1 MNARQATIGVLK
13 QMKRQLRDSPRP
25 RSEKKRQ
32 KAYLALLTDFL
43 LKEKM
48 NLEEF
53 LDHNKALLREEEQS
67 FYS

>member
-1 MNARQATIGVLK
+1 MTARQATLDVLK
-13 QMKRQLRDSPRP
+13 QMKRQLRDSKRP

-32 KAYLALLTDFL
+32 RAYLALLSDFL

-53 LDHNKALLREEEQS
+53 LTHNKALLREEEQS